1 MPRYIKHIEAQGV
14 LGRFDID
21 QEFQEGVNVLFG
33 RNGTGKTT
41 LLHILA
47 NLLNGDY
54 KRFFFI
60 EFERIQVQLD
70 DGTKIVIFKDKSKE
84 DDLIN
89 VIIDGVPIIENI
101 SIKDIDDLDQFG
113 DSDRSRKT
121 VDLVNRHFIPIKKSY
136 IPKYNRKETMQK
148 RYQKNINFI
157 IAVAYFPAFRTMIEA
172 WASSGEDPQINFRE
186 TPSFSTNFAREL
198 FGAFVPSLNYPSLI
212 EIESGLSREIEEA
225 LLKIARADRENFGE
239 LVPRIF
245 QVLSKNSH
253 SSENVSSL
261 EEESKDILEE
271 INSLIKK
278 LEDYPLKAAPTITQL
293 RAAVESFQVDK
304 ESKRIAER
312 VLEIYREALKKVIA
326 VQEDSFKGIEQ
337 YFNSVNSFLEGKSIE
352 ISLSQK
358 PSIGIKFEEGNP
370 KTIPGI
376 RQALS
381 SGEREIVTLI
391 YAATHMSKQQI
402 VLIDEPEISLHV
414 DWQRNLLQK
423 MSEQLGDRQIIVCTH
438 SPVIGADYEERV
450 IIFEPK
456 ITCSSKTAI
465 DNGLVDEDNEVF

>member
-54 KRFFFI
+54 KRFAFI
-60 EFERIQVQLD
+60 EFKRIQVQLD
-70 DGTKIVIFKDKSKE
+70 DGTNIVVFKNEVKE
-84 DDLIN
+84 DDCIN
-89 VIIDGVPIIENI
+89 VAIN
-101 SIKDIDDLDQFG
+101 DDLVQQIPVKNIV
-113 DSDRSRKT
+113 SWERSRKET
-121 VDLVNRHFIPIKKSY
+121 VFVSSY
-136 IPKYNRKETMQK
+136 IDSSGSYRERRTLQRDKDNDKD
-148 RYQKNINFI
+148 NIQPI
-157 IAVAYFPAFRTMIEA
+157 LPIAYFPAFRTMIEA
-172 WASSGEDPQINFRE
+172 WASSGEDTQRNSRE
-186 TPSFSTNFAREL
+186 APSFSTNFAREL
-198 FGAFVPSLNYPSLI
+198 FGSFVPSLNYPSPI
-212 EIESGLSREIEEA
+212 EIERELSAEIEEA

-239 LVPRIF
+239 LVPSIF

-253 SSENVSSL
+253 LSENVFSL
-261 EEESKDILEE
+261 EEQSEDILEE
-271 INSLIKK
+271 INSLVGE

-293 RAAVESFQVDK
+293 RTSVASFQVD
-304 ESKRIAER
+304 EQSKWIAER

-326 VQEDSFKGIEQ
+326 VQEDSFKGIEK
-337 YFNSVNSFLEGKSIE
+337 YLNSVNSFLEGKSIE
-352 ISLSQK
+352 ISLAENTLRHK
-358 PSIGIKFEEGNP
+358 PSIGIKFEEGYP

-376 RQALS
+376 RKALS

-456 ITCSSKTAI
+456 ITCSSQTAI

>member
-33 RNGTGKTT
+33 KNGTGKTT

-54 KRFFFI
+54 KRFAFI
-60 EFERIQVQLD
+60 EFRKIKVQLD
-70 DGTKIVIFKDKSKE
+70 DGTNIVILKNKLEKKDY
-84 DDLIN
+84 IN
-89 VIIDGVPIIENI
+89 VIIDDDLVVQNLSIRDIFDGERSRQELVSRYNLSDSYGEKTMLLKRNRENI
-101 SIKDIDDLDQFG
+101 NPVL
-113 DSDRSRKT
+113 
-121 VDLVNRHFIPIKKSY
+121 
-136 IPKYNRKETMQK
+136 
-148 RYQKNINFI
+148 
-157 IAVAYFPAFRTMIEA
+157 AVAYFPAFRAMIEA
-172 WASSGEDPQINFRE
+172 WGSSGEYRLRNPRE
-186 TPSFSTNFAREL
+186 TEFLSTNFAREL
-198 FGAFVPSLNYPSLI
+198 FGYFVPSLNYPSPI
-212 EIESGLSREIEEA
+212 EIERELSAEIEEA

-239 LVPRIF
+239 LVPSIF

-253 SSENVSSL
+253 SSENMSSL
-261 EEESKDILEE
+261 EGESEDILEE
-271 INSLIKK
+271 INSLIRK

-304 ESKRIAER
+304 ESKWIAER

-326 VQEDSFKGIEQ
+326 VQEDSFSIIEQ
-337 YFNSVNSFLEGKSIE
+337 YLNSVNSFLEGKSIE
-352 ISLSQK
+352 ISLAENTLRHK
-358 PSIGIKFEEGNP
+358 PSIGIKFEEGYP

-450 IIFEPK
+450 IIFKPK

-465 DNGLVDEDNEVF
+465 NSGLVDEDNEVF